1 MPPRAKVT
9 REEIVQ
15 GAAELVREKGA
26 AALTAKALAQQLL
39 CSTQPIFWVFGNM
52 DNVRAAVREAALAR
66 FGEYLREP
74 QERAS
79 AYLSVGLNYIRFAG
93 EEREFFKL
101 LFMSEDKSDILAAHE
116 EMPYVLDVIGRTEH
130 ISGEDA
136 RRVYEEMWMLS
147 HGIATMIATGTARF
161 SEPKV
166 RGMLMDV
173 YRGLVSV
180 IREKDSQRGG
190 IQPQER

>member
-15 GAAELVREKGA
+15 GAAALVREKGA

-52 DNVRAAVREAALAR
+52 ENVRAAVREAALAR

-130 ISGEDA
+130 ISGKDA

>member
-15 GAAELVREKGA
+15 GAAELVREK
-26 AALTAKALAQQLL
+26 QQLH

-52 DNVRAAVREAALAR
+52 ENVRAAVREAALAR

-74 QERAS
+74 QEGAS

>member
-9 REEIVQ
+9 REEIVR
-15 GAAELVREKGA
+15 GAAALVREKGA
-26 AALTAKALAQQLL
+26 AALTAKALAQQLH

-52 DNVRAAVREAALAR
+52 ENVRAAVREAALAR

-173 YRGLVSV
+173 YRGLVGV

>member
-52 DNVRAAVREAALAR
+52 ENVRAAVREAALAR

-74 QERAS
+74 QEGAS

-147 HGIATMIATGTARF
+147 HGIATMIATGTAQFTDERI
-161 SEPKV
+161 
-166 RGMLMDV
+166 RRILHDV
-173 YRGLVSV
+173 YS
-180 IREKDSQRGG
+180 G
-190 IQPQER
+190 IVQNVRKRK

>member
-1 MPPRAKVT
+1 M
-9 REEIVQ
+9 
-15 GAAELVREKGA
+15 
-26 AALTAKALAQQLL
+26 
-39 CSTQPIFWVFGNM
+39 
-52 DNVRAAVREAALAR
+52 RAAVREAALAR

-74 QERAS
+74 QEGAS

-161 SEPKV
+161 SEPKM

-190 IQPQER
+190 AQPQER

>member
-1 MPPRAKVT
+1 
-9 REEIVQ
+9 
-15 GAAELVREKGA
+15 
-26 AALTAKALAQQLL
+26 
-39 CSTQPIFWVFGNM
+39 
-52 DNVRAAVREAALAR
+52 
-66 FGEYLREP
+66 
-74 QERAS
+74 
-79 AYLSVGLNYIRFAG
+79 
-93 EEREFFKL
+93 
-101 LFMSEDKSDILAAHE
+101 MSEDKSDILAAHE

-161 SEPKV
+161 PEPKM

-190 IQPQER
+190 AQPQER

>member
-52 DNVRAAVREAALAR
+52 ENVRAAVREAALAR

-173 YRGLVSV
+173 YCGLVSV